1 MKKTIGKLLLT
12 IGTVIGGIAAA
23 GSEKASRTVDLSS
36 AEAFAGEYLFDET
49 EGVAGGTEL
58 TAETVATLRSKG
70 LDAVSVST
78 PPRDQETLGAAD
90 ELEGRV
96 LASDVALGT
105 ETQDVAVGR
114 TVSDALLANI
124 VASGIASVKVE
135 GDVGPETRQA
145 TDAALVGR
153 KLAEAIQ
160 VQEPVTLKSGRFID
174 AEVAEKLGTAGIAEV
189 PVKITKEFRF
199 DRWEHRWWFLIG
211 VGIMAAG
218 VALMRADKPVISEDP
233 AGGTG
238 LPGPA
243 ALKAMVEKLT
253 SAVEEL
259 SGRVDSMNGEE
270 IRGALDPLFDQYG
283 QPFVE
288 GREVITS
295 TYGGAVFAQ
304 IMGPFASAE
313 RRLNRSWSAAVDGY
327 LEESQEQLKAAVPYL
342 REASGAFPA

>member
-12 IGTVIGGIAAA
+12 IGTVIAGIAAA

-36 AEAFAGEYLFDET
+36 AQSFAGEYLFEET
-49 EGVAGGTEL
+49 EGLARGTEL
-58 TAETVATLRSKG
+58 TAQAVTDLRAAG
-70 LDAVSVST
+70 LDAVSVAT
-78 PPRDQETLGAAD
+78 PPRDQEALGTSD

-96 LASDVALGT
+96 LASDVSLGT
-105 ETQDVAVGR
+105 EAKEVAVGR
-114 TVSDALLANI
+114 TVSEALLANV
-124 VASGIASVKVE
+124 VASGITSVEVE
-135 GDVGPETRQA
+135 GPSGTETLRV
-145 TDAALVGR
+145 DDPKLVGR
-153 KLAEAIQ
+153 RLAEAIT
-160 VQEPVTLKSGRFID
+160 VQEPVTLKEGRFID
-174 AEVAEKLGTAGIAEV
+174 ADVASRLDSAGIVEV

-211 VGIMAAG
+211 VGVMVAG
-218 VALMRADKPVISEDP
+218 VVVMRSGKPVISEDP
-233 AGGTG
+233 SGATG

-243 ALKAMVEKLT
+243 ALKAMVEKMT

-259 SGRVDSMNGEE
+259 AGRVDSMSGEE

-295 TYGGAVFAQ
+295 TYGGATFAQ

-342 REASGAFPA
+342 REASAAFPN